1 MRKEK
6 IKFIDA
12 QKMAKENPD
21 TFYAPSL
28 TELNEIKEGSLL
40 KVATGGERFWVL
52 VISVKGNKI
61 IGKVDN
67 DLICTDKHGLQC
79 DDEVE
84 FEKKNVYSIYSI
96 FNM

>member
-12 QKMAKENPD
+12 QKMARENPD

-61 IGKVDN
+61 TGTVNN
-67 DLICTDKHGLQC
+67 DLVFTKDHGLRYE
-79 DDEVE
+79 DRVE
-84 FEKKNVYSIYSI
+84 FEKKNVYGI
-96 FNM
+96 F